1 MTREE
6 IIQAIA
12 ITSGFA
18 GIEEFEY
25 CESIH
30 SMTLFIK
37 WYKNDISFRSKG
49 VKELGEKV
57 ISFLNNK
64 MKNNKINNSNNKTN
78 NKMETRN
85 ISLTLEEA
93 KEWYNSDNDIL
104 EALVL
109 RAFSKEE
116 LECSFKNIKSFED
129 ACKVMKLDYN
139 NMFRIADEIA
149 SISTASAAM
158 FKLNIIRRALNLGQD
173 LHLTKGSYLYYPCN
187 PFISKLSPFYKYDG
201 SVETIGEVKCEGINY
216 KVINSTPHKCDNAG
230 LTNYSSSYYTA
241 NTTAATAFLGCATKE
256 IAKHF
261 GTYFGMLI
269 TEAKFGDIHDF
280 TIINSK
286 YNN

>member
-1 MTREE
+1 MTQEE
-6 IIQAIA
+6 LLQAIA

-85 ISLTLEEA
+85 LSITLEEA
-93 KEWYNSDNDIL
+93 KEWYNSNI
-104 EALVL
+104 VL
-109 RAFSKEE
+109 RDIALKIFTKEE
-116 LECSFKNIKSFED
+116 LESSFRDIKSFKD
-129 ACKVMKLDYN
+129 ACNVLNISFDAN
-139 NMFRIADEIA
+139 SRIADMIA
-149 SISTASAAM
+149 STSKASAAM
-158 FKLNIIRRALNLGQD
+158 FKVNIIRKALNLGQD
-173 LHLTKGSYLYYPCN
+173 LYLTKGSYLHRPCN
-187 PFISKLSPFYKYDG
+187 PFISKISPCYNEDG
-201 SVETIGEVKCEGINY
+201 SVEIIGEVECEGIKY
-216 KVINSTPHKCDNAG
+216 KVVNSTPHKCDNAG
-230 LTNYSSSYYTA
+230 LTNYSCFFYTA
-241 NTTAATAFLGCATKE
+241 TTSVDTAFLGCATKE

-261 GTYFGMLI
+261 GKYFGMLI
-269 TEAKFGDIHDF
+269 SEAKYGDLPGF
-280 TIINSK
+280 KIINNK